1 MNTEEDVNEPVVDDN
16 DTAMPFKEFD
26 IEGGKMFLFGEY
38 YLCAV
43 CLGVWAETETD
54 MKC

>member
-1 MNTEEDVNEPVVDDN
+1 MFIINMNTEEDVNEPVVDDN
-16 DTAMPFKEFD
+16 NTAMPFKEFD

-43 CLGVWAETETD
+43 CLSSN
-54 MKC
+54 

>member
-26 IEGGKMFLFGEY
+26 IEGGKMFLFGK
-38 YLCAV
+38 LVLPV
-43 CLGVWAETETD
+43 CCVN
-54 MKC
+54 